1 MNKEIVSGII
11 SDVITE
17 KLTQVLEDMSTNEFV
32 DKICDKIY
40 EETGFD
46 VEDDEK
52 REEVFEMIGDKM
64 FPLIQNTH
72 PRGYKVPR
80 EIVGFFLSE
89 VDGDPGIQLFVLHVG
104 AEQIPFTRL

>member
-64 FPLIQNTH
+64 FPLIQMMSI
-72 PRGYKVPR
+72 Y
-80 EIVGFFLSE
+80 FLE
-89 VDGDPGIQLFVLHVG
+89 NMVKKD
-104 AEQIPFTRL
+104 